1 MSKMP
6 GTGTARSSR
15 TPRWRGSPIHMFSII
30 IIRMVI
36 IISSSSSTSIVIV
49 IVIIIII
56 IIIFIIIHLAR
67 DVGPPGDRL
76 HEEEDE
82 ADHGQGR
89 ADHHVG
95 QGAADAEPD

>member
-1 MSKMP
+1 
-6 GTGTARSSR
+6 
-15 TPRWRGSPIHMFSII
+15 
-30 IIRMVI
+30 MVI
-36 IISSSSSTSIVIV
+36 IISSSSSSSTSIVIV

-95 QGAADAEPD
+95 QGAADAEPDWPMRSEPPTPTRAPDRV